1 MNKRHHIEFYL
12 NTQRIKVASQDST
25 QTLAQYLRESKGLS
39 GTKVV
44 CEEGDCG
51 ACTVLLADLY
61 ECSQF
66 EDIKYKSINSCIY
79 PLYQLDGC
87 HVLSIE
93 GISQQKASSCN
104 QINNIHH
111 AMIQYNGSQC
121 GYCTPG
127 IVCGLAAMID
137 QSLDKNSETLTPQ
150 KVKNHLTGNLCRCT
164 GYEPIINAGTSIEL
178 SKMKRLRDQHLNL
191 EIYKELKKICAES
204 LEVNQKVFV
213 PHSLQEALKIK
224 EQYPEIQ
231 IVAGATDLG
240 VLKNKGRLKETE
252 ILSLRKIETL
262 YEIKI
267 VSSQTNLSN
276 ESFLEIGARVTLSQF
291 LDRSPQILPET
302 QNLIH
307 IFASPQIKN
316 SATIIGNILNASPI
330 GDLIPHLMALDT
342 SIVLTSLSE
351 ERVIP
356 LSEFYLDY
364 KKINIKTHE
373 IATSLRIPT
382 SAFQR
387 FLKTYKVS
395 TRKDLDISI
404 VNFSFSCVLPSAQDQ
419 EQKITHCRLALGG
432 VGPTVKRMISA
443 EKLLESQNLK
453 NSSLKKVFKE
463 ALDMTLSEIAPISD
477 HRGSKEYRKQLIKN
491 LFVKVYHDLVR

>member
-1 MNKRHHIEFYL
+1 
-12 NTQRIKVASQDST
+12 
-25 QTLAQYLRESKGLS
+25 
-39 GTKVV
+39 
-44 CEEGDCG
+44 
-51 ACTVLLADLY
+51 
-61 ECSQF
+61 
-66 EDIKYKSINSCIY
+66 
-79 PLYQLDGC
+79 
-87 HVLSIE
+87 
-93 GISQQKASSCN
+93 
-104 QINNIHH
+104 
-111 AMIQYNGSQC
+111 
-121 GYCTPG
+121 
-127 IVCGLAAMID
+127 
-137 QSLDKNSETLTPQ
+137 
-150 KVKNHLTGNLCRCT
+150 
-164 GYEPIINAGTSIEL
+164 
-178 SKMKRLRDQHLNL
+178 
-191 EIYKELKKICAES
+191 
-204 LEVNQKVFV
+204 
-213 PHSLQEALKIK
+213 
-224 EQYPEIQ
+224 
-231 IVAGATDLG
+231 
-240 VLKNKGRLKETE
+240 
-252 ILSLRKIETL
+252 
-262 YEIKI
+262 
-267 VSSQTNLSN
+267 
-276 ESFLEIGARVTLSQF
+276 
-291 LDRSPQILPET
+291 
-302 QNLIH
+302 
-307 IFASPQIKN
+307 
-316 SATIIGNILNASPI
+316 
-330 GDLIPHLMALDT
+330 MALDT

-404 VNFSFSCVLPSAQDQ
+404 VNFSFSCVLPSTQDQ